1 MCRYVDLAD
10 NPIKNY
16 LLAQSWPAVMFNHW
30 FAIFSLIIHKLLVL
44 LLRIIWSVTVYSV
57 ILTNLAL
64 ISTLTT
70 SANMLRLLHCLTN
83 KLRQWLVEFS
93 RYTADKEPQC
103 VCEWSRSRGHQR
115 GKRSMWCKTN
125 FTQFTYLH
133 APILA
138 KATPS
143 GITVSGLGLSL
154 LSRRAVLLIMSLFIV
169 PI

>member
-1 MCRYVDLAD
+1 
-10 NPIKNY
+10 
-16 LLAQSWPAVMFNHW
+16 
-30 FAIFSLIIHKLLVL
+30 
-44 LLRIIWSVTVYSV
+44 
-57 ILTNLAL
+57 
-64 ISTLTT
+64 
-70 SANMLRLLHCLTN
+70 
-83 KLRQWLVEFS
+83 
-93 RYTADKEPQC
+93 
-103 VCEWSRSRGHQR
+103 
-115 GKRSMWCKTN
+115 MWCKTN